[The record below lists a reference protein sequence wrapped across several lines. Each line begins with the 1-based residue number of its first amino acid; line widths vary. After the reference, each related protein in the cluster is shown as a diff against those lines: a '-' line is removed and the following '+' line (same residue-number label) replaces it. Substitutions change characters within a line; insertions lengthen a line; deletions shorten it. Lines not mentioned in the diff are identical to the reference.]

1 MNVYPILLNDLSGR
15 RCVVFGGDHEAERK
29 ALELHEHGAEVVVVN
44 PTLSPVLH
52 EAVTDGRL
60 QWEPRFYAPGDLAG
74 AFLTIVSC
82 KYESEK
88 RPIWEEANREKALIN
103 AMDDVQYCNFV
114 AGSVIRRGP
123 LVITISTSG
132 CAPALS
138 VRLRQQFEQTF
149 GPEYGEFLEMMGALR
164 HEMMRR
170 FPDFETRRARWYELV
185 DSDILARLREHDRDG
200 AERQVETILAPA
212 GSL

>member
-29 ALELHEHGAEVVVVN
+29 ALELLDHGADVLVVN
-44 PTLSPVLH
+44 PTLSPALH
-52 EAVTDGRL
+52 EAVAADRL
-60 QWEPRFYAPGDLAG
+60 RWEPRFYAAGDLNG

-88 RPIWEEANREKALIN
+88 QPIWEEANREKTLIN

-164 HEMMRR
+164 HEMMQR
-170 FPDFETRRARWYELV
+170 FPDFETRRERWYELV
-185 DSDILARLREHDRDG
+185 DSDILTRLRDHDRDG

-212 GSL
+212 GDH

>member
-29 ALELHEHGAEVVVVN
+29 ALELHDHGANVLVVN
-44 PTLSPVLH
+44 PTLSPALH
-52 EAVTDGRL
+52 EAVVDGRL
-60 QWEPRFYAPGDLAG
+60 RWEPRFYAPGDLAG

-88 RPIWEEANREKALIN
+88 RLIWEEANREKALIN
-103 AMDDVQYCNFV
+103 AMDDVPYCTFV

-164 HEMMRR
+164 HEMVER

-185 DSDILARLREHDRDG
+185 DSDILELLRHDHREAAQAR
-200 AERQVETILAPA
+200 AAAILEPA
-212 GSL
+212 GSH